1 MNKGPSNNC
10 ITKNPNT
17 IGQTL
22 AVFTVLLL
30 GSFHSAQLQA
40 IQIHYESDRPESL
53 IACDQEIYQGAIE
66 TGNACYQDLL
76 NNEGLVGK
84 GEFSA
89 LLIKAMAASTLGD
102 FRQANR
108 LFREASVNTPGAQ
121 VSTHWGKLYLR
132 THQAGEASA
141 LFREALQFDFSY
153 LPARTGL
160 AEALAS
166 QFAGRAR
173 DQVREILAENPDS
186 VPANLI
192 LARML
197 LESGRV
203 EEGREVLAETSGYA
217 EARNF
222 PQLDIYALQASADLL
237 DGIFESEWTTKA
249 LEANPSFGGI
259 YAIPAHFYIITYR
272 YREAVALY
280 RKAVETEP
288 GLATAHSKLGINL
301 LRINDINGARFH
313 LEQAYEVDPF
323 DTETVNTLRLL
334 DDIDKMR
341 VSHADVLPGETLAAG
356 DKVETPANAEPI
368 GRMLLRLDRDSVD
381 ALEPYVV
388 ELVSDAVR
396 AFTRRY
402 EFSLKKPVVVELY
415 HNHDDFGV
423 RTVSTP
429 GVGLLGV
436 TFGYVVAMDSPKARS
451 TEDFHW
457 GSTLWHE
464 IAHVFTLEA
473 ANHLLPRWFS
483 EGISVYEEW
492 NTGPLPSRELPLQV
506 LQMFDEGAFLPV
518 TDLDSGFVRPTYE
531 GQVTVSYMQAG
542 LICDYISE
550 RWGHQALVTMLKA
563 FSLGLPTATALKT
576 AIAMEPADFD
586 REFNEHVRTKFGNIL
601 ENLNHWGQLGEI
613 ISSSLSRARRF
624 EDQGRGSMSE
634 ENLLAIREVS
644 QQRIDYYPEH
654 VSDGSAYL
662 SLAFVEE
669 RLGNTEAAL
678 DARWEWFKRGG
689 SRPSDLQAIAR
700 ELDEAGRTQDSFAVL
715 EALNWVMP
723 YTVEEHRRL
732 GDYYLA
738 QGRPEKAIREF
749 DALLGVRPEEASSV
763 LLGKARAFQLQ
774 NKLSEARR
782 SVLLSLEQSPFY
794 RDAQSLLLE
803 LSNGE

>member
-1 MNKGPSNNC
+1 MNSEPSGSRKHLTRINLS
-10 ITKNPNT
+10 
-17 IGQTL
+17 GFLTL
-22 AVFTVLLL
+22 LLL
-30 GSFHSAQLQA
+30 GFHSGQLQA
-40 IQIHYESDRPESL
+40 LQIHYESDRPESL
-53 IACDQEIYQGAIE
+53 IACDREIYQGAIE
-66 TGNACYQDLL
+66 SGNSCYQDLL
-76 NNEGLVGK
+76 NDDGLVAEQ
-84 GEFSA
+84 EFSA
-89 LLIKAMAASTLGD
+89 QLIKAMAASALGD

-121 VSTHWGKLYLR
+121 VSTQWGKLYLR

-141 LFREALQFDFSY
+141 LFREAIQFDFSY

-160 AEALAS
+160 ADALAS

-173 DQVREILAENPDS
+173 DQVREILEEKPDS
-186 VPANLI
+186 IPANLI

-203 EEGREVLAETSGYA
+203 DEGRDVLAEISTFA
-217 EARNF
+217 EQQNL
-222 PQLDIYALQASADLL
+222 PQLDVYALQASADLL

-249 LEANPSFGGI
+249 LEENPSFGGI

-301 LRINDINGARFH
+301 LRINNINGARHH
-313 LEQAYEVDPF
+313 LEQAYEIDPF
-323 DTETVNTLRLL
+323 DTDTVNTLRLL

-341 VSHADVLPGETLAAG
+341 VSYADVLPGDTQAAG
-356 DKVETPANAEPI
+356 DKAETPEGAEPI

-402 EFSLKKPVVVELY
+402 DFSLEKPVVVELY

-451 TEDFHW
+451 PEDFHW

-506 LQMFDEGAFLPV
+506 LQMFDQGQFLPI

-550 RWGHQALVTMLKA
+550 RWGHEALVTMLKA

-576 AIAMEPADFD
+576 AIKMEPADFD
-586 REFNEHVRTKFGNIL
+586 REFNQHVRLRFGNIL
-601 ENLNHWGQLGEI
+601 QNLDHWGQLGEI
-613 ISSSLSRARRF
+613 ISSSLSRAQRF
-624 EDQGRGSMSE
+624 EDQGRGGMTE
-634 ENLLAIREVS
+634 ENLLAIREIS
-644 QQRIDYYPEH
+644 QQRLDYYPEH
-654 VSDGSAYL
+654 VGPGSAWL

-669 RLGNTEAAL
+669 RLGNTDAAL
-678 DARWEWFKRGG
+678 EARWQWFKRGG
-689 SRPSDLQAIAR
+689 SSPSVLQALAS
-700 ELDEAGRTQDSFAVL
+700 ELDEAGRSEDSFAVL
-715 EALNWVMP
+715 EALNWVLP
-723 YTVEEHRRL
+723 YTVQEHRRL

-738 QGRPEKAIREF
+738 QGQPQKAIREF
-749 DALLGVRPEEASSV
+749 DALLGVRPQEASSV
-763 LLGKARAFQLQ
+763 LLGKARAYQLQ

-794 RDAQSLLLE
+794 RDAQELLLE

>member
-1 MNKGPSNNC
+1 V
-10 ITKNPNT
+10 I
-17 IGQTL
+17 
-22 AVFTVLLL
+22 LLL
-30 GSFHSAQLQA
+30 CSFHSSQLLA
-40 IQIHYESDRPESL
+40 LEIYYDDDRPDSL
-53 IACDQEIYQGAIE
+53 VACDRDIYQGAIE
-66 TGNACYQDLL
+66 AGNSCYENLL
-76 NNEGLVGK
+76 NDDALVGD
-84 GEFSA
+84 EDFPP
-89 LLIKAMAASTLGD
+89 LLVKAMAASALGD

-108 LFREASVNTPGAQ
+108 LFREASVNNPGAR
-121 VSTHWGKLYLR
+121 VSTEWGKVYLR

-141 LFREALQFDFSY
+141 LFREALQFDISY
-153 LPARTGL
+153 LPARTAL

-173 DQVREILAENPDS
+173 DQVREILAEKPDS
-186 VPANLI
+186 IPANLI

-203 EEGREVLAETSGYA
+203 DEGRDVLARISTFA
-217 EARNF
+217 EAQDK
-222 PQLDIYALQASADLL
+222 PQLDVYALQASADLL
-237 DGIFESEWTTKA
+237 DGIFESEWTDKA
-249 LEANPSFGGI
+249 LQVNPFFGDI
-259 YAIPAHFYIITYR
+259 YAVPAHFYIITYR
-272 YREAVALY
+272 YREAVELY

-288 GLATAHSKLGINL
+288 GLASAHSKLGINL
-301 LRINDINGARFH
+301 LRINNINGARVH
-313 LEQAYEVDPF
+313 LEQAYEMDPF

-341 VSHADVLPGETLAAG
+341 VSHADVLPGNTQAAG
-356 DKVETPANAEPI
+356 DKAEPVEGAEPI

-402 EFSLKKPVVVELY
+402 EFSLEKPVVVELY

-451 TEDFHW
+451 PEDFHW

-518 TDLDSGFVRPTYE
+518 SDLDSGFVRPTYE

-542 LICDYISE
+542 LICDYISQ
-550 RWGHQALVTMLKA
+550 RWGHEALVTMLKA

-576 AIAMEPADFD
+576 AIDMETADFD
-586 REFNEHVRTKFGNIL
+586 REFNEHVKTRFANIL
-601 ENLNHWGQLGEI
+601 ENLDHWGQLGEI
-613 ISSSLSRARRF
+613 ISSSLSRAQRF
-624 EDQGRGSMSE
+624 EEQGRGGMTE
-634 ENLLAIREVS
+634 ENLLAIREIS
-644 QQRIDYYPEH
+644 QQRLDYYPEH
-654 VSDGSAYL
+654 VSEGSAWL

-669 RLGNTEAAL
+669 RLGNTDAAL
-678 DARWEWFKRGG
+678 EARWQWFKRGG
-689 SRPSDLQAIAR
+689 SRPSVLQSLAS
-700 ELDEAGRTQDSFAVL
+700 ELEEAGRSEDSFAVL
-715 EALNWVMP
+715 EALNWVLP
-723 YTVEEHRRL
+723 YTVQEHRRL

-738 QGRPEKAIREF
+738 QGQPQKAIREF
-749 DALLGVRPEEASSV
+749 DALLGVRPQEASSV
-763 LLGKARAFQLQ
+763 LLGKARAYQLQ

-794 RDAQSLLLE
+794 RDAQALLLE
-803 LSNGE
+803 LSTGE